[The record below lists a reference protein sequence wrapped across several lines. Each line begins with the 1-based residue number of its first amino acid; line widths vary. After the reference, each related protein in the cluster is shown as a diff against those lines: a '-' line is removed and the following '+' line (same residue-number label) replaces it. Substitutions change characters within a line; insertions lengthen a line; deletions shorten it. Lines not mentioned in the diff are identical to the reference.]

1 MAARAAQQA
10 TTSIPIVMGPV
21 GDPVGDSLVASLS
34 HPGGN
39 ITGTTFLGPELV
51 PKRLA
56 LLKELIPAA
65 SKIAVLWT
73 PSAFSEQT
81 TKRMVHETAEAA
93 QNLGLTLRYVEVHE
107 VEESSSAPSPTRQT
121 AKPTQ
126 CSSSQTR
133 PSM

>member
-1 MAARAAQQA
+1 MAARAAQLA
-10 TTSIPIVMGPV
+10 TTSIPLVMGPV
-21 GDPVGDSLVASLS
+21 GDPVGDGLVASLS

-73 PSAFSEQT
+73 PSAFSEEM
-81 TKRMVHETAEAA
+81 TKGIGNGARDGGSCAKSRSHAA
-93 QNLGLTLRYVEVHE
+93 LRR
-107 VEESSSAPSPTRQT
+107 SA
-121 AKPTQ
+121 
-126 CSSSQTR
+126 
-133 PSM
+133 